1 VVFSIT
7 LVALQMATTQF
18 TPRVLRTF
26 VRRPV
31 TKVALSSFI
40 ATFVYSLVVL
50 AGLGTTRTVPEAAV
64 GLAFVL
70 VLVSAFVYATVRS
83 MRVTY
88 VIETIHHE
96 TLRSIDAVFP
106 PRAHYIDTA
115 EPDFEAAAALVTVE
129 RKGAVLDGM
138 ESAHLVRLARDH
150 ECVLRLLVEVGTYLP
165 TGTVFLEVHG
175 GSVPSTREI
184 RGCLDLAA
192 VRTHDILGHVATR
205 PDPPGNCVGAEG
217 RVRLVRAE
225 ARPFR
230 RPVYT
235 ASHPV
240 RTWKPGVP
248 PCGRFTNPHHSA
260 GRDHG

>member
-1 VVFSIT
+1 
-7 LVALQMATTQF
+7 
-18 TPRVLRTF
+18 
-26 VRRPV
+26 
-31 TKVALSSFI
+31 
-40 ATFVYSLVVL
+40 
-50 AGLGTTRTVPEAAV
+50 
-64 GLAFVL
+64 
-70 VLVSAFVYATVRS
+70 
-83 MRVTY
+83 
-88 VIETIHHE
+88 
-96 TLRSIDAVFP
+96 
-106 PRAHYIDTA
+106 
-115 EPDFEAAAALVTVE
+115 
-129 RKGAVLDGM
+129 
-138 ESAHLVRLARDH
+138 DH

-184 RGCLDLAA
+184 MGCLDLAA

-205 PDPPGNCVGAEG
+205 PDPPGNCVDAEG